1 MVFLGEM
8 NEGETSMRWMM
19 RVAMVVGS
27 LAVVGMVVGM
37 IGCGSGGD
45 KPAEVAS
52 ADGVSHEGESA
63 EAEADSEDA
72 HGGWWCAEHGVPEED
87 CSVCSEAA
95 AKRYR
100 EKGDWCE
107 EHNRAESQCFQCDPK
122 RAEKFAKLYEAKY
135 GKKPPKPTD

>member
-1 MVFLGEM
+1 
-8 NEGETSMRWMM
+8 MRWMTS
-19 RVAMVVGS
+19 VAIVVGS
-27 LAVVGMVVGM
+27 LAVVGMVSGM
-37 IGCGSGGD
+37 TGCGAGGD

-52 ADGVSHEGESA
+52 ADAVNHESESG
-63 EAEADSEDA
+63 EADATTQDA
-72 HGGWWCAEHGVPEED
+72 HGDWWCAEHGVPEED
-87 CSVCSEAA
+87 CTVCNEAA

-107 EHNRAESQCFQCDPK
+107 EHNRAESQCFKCDPK

>member
-1 MVFLGEM
+1 
-8 NEGETSMRWMM
+8 MRWMM

-27 LAVVGMVVGM
+27 LAVVAMMVGM
-37 IGCGSGGD
+37 AGCGTGGD

-52 ADGVSHEGESA
+52 ADGVSHEGE
-63 EAEADSEDA
+63 AEADSQDG
-72 HGGWWCAEHGVPEED
+72 HGDWWCAEHGVPEED
-87 CSVCSEAA
+87 CSVCNEAA

-122 RAEKFAKLYEAKY
+122 RAEKFARLYEAKY